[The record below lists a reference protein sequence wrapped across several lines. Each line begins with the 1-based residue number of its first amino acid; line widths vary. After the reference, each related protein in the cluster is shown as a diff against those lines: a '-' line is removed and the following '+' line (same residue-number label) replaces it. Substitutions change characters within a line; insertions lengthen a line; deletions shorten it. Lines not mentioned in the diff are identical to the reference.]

1 MKKYFLLF
9 LFLCTSCST
18 TANTKILPQ
27 NVIIEQPTKPNLSK
41 IQWKQIDF
49 NNEMLY
55 TLDQKNMDILNNN
68 LIEILNYE
76 RKQKLIIQY
85 YQDILK

>member
-1 MKKYFLLF
+1 MKKYFLLLLF
-9 LFLCTSCST
+9 LFSSC
-18 TANTKILPQ
+18 AENTKTFPK
-27 NVIIEQPTKPNLSK
+27 NAIIEQPSKPILSK
-41 IQWKQIDF
+41 IQWNQIDV

-85 YQDILK
+85 YQNILK